1 MGTRGP
7 RWLAGVWGQRMPPGP
22 GECSPHL
29 AHRASSGGCHDRL
42 PRSCES
48 WGSSSGWQRGG
59 CRQSLSAPTSSKSS
73 ACSAFRRLGL
83 CQMTMYEPV
92 FTRRVLLHAEEVAIA
107 NAERGSTSPSMPIRS
122 PAARAWPGV
131 KRGCKLTPLTS
142 QYLPARSLS
151 QTAIMMRNRP
161 VAQHWREPA
170 APSRR
175 LGVAFL
181 ALGPSRAQTWRVRG
195 PLSMI
200 SGAAVKAARSS
211 MRGGHLVRASQ
222 SHAHDRLRAR
232 TLVVGSQKK
241 PSTWVSSTVTGTRA
255 VAHSARTVLGSR
267 R

>member
-1 MGTRGP
+1 MPGPRILATRPGLSAMGTRGP

-107 NAERGSTSPSMPIRS
+107 NAERGSIPVD
-122 PAARAWPGV
+122 AD
-131 KRGCKLTPLTS
+131 PLTRGAGLAGGEARVQTHALNS
-142 QYLPARSLS
+142 QCLPARSLS

-161 VAQHWREPA
+161 AGPA
-170 APSRR
+170 LAGRQRRADGSVWLSSRS
-175 LGVAFL
+175 VPA
-181 ALGPSRAQTWRVRG
+181 GPRPG
-195 PLSMI
+195 G
-200 SGAAVKAARSS
+200 SGGR
-211 MRGGHLVRASQ
+211 
-222 SHAHDRLRAR
+222 
-232 TLVVGSQKK
+232 
-241 PSTWVSSTVTGTRA
+241 
-255 VAHSARTVLGSR
+255 
-267 R
+267 